1 MQHKTTE
8 HNTTQQN
15 TTTRPDTCNT
25 RQQNTREHNT
35 SQDITTQHKTSQH
48 NTTQHITR
56 HHRLSQDITGYHKT
70 TEHKTTQHKTRQHK
84 TTHHKWHM
92 RGSDSTSYTVREC
105 YERYDGMTD
114 AQSELLMVLNV
125 MQSHKKAG
133 QQLYVSQ
140 YCFMWSLVLP
150 HKHRRPLQC
159 CWYMISSR

>member
-1 MQHKTTE
+1 MQYKTTE

-25 RQQNTREHNT
+25 RQHNT

-48 NTTQHITR
+48 NTTQHNT
-56 HHRLSQDITGYHKT
+56 SQDITGYHKT
-70 TEHKTTQHKTRQHK
+70 TEHKTTQHKTRQHN
-84 TTHHKWHM
+84 TTHHKGHM

-159 CWYMISSR
+159 CWYTISSR